1 MRVGVKLAQEV
12 VPEQACVVRQVFDW
26 VGRERATIG
35 QVCRRLQQAGVLTQ
49 TGKKVWDRS
58 TVWGMLK
65 NPAYKGMAAFGK
77 TQVGQMRPRIRP
89 SRGACAQPKRA
100 YSTYS
105 VNSQEWAT
113 VTVPAIVDQEVFEA
127 VQEQLRENQAN
138 LNPELGVSKSVQ
150 QRSKPKWNSFSMRRH
165 DTESCG

>member
-1 MRVGVKLAQEV
+1 MRLSQAQLMYSLAPLTDIGMSASMRVGVKLAQEV

-100 YSTYS
+100 YSTYESELPRVGYSAGASDCRSGS
-105 VNSQEWAT
+105 V
-113 VTVPAIVDQEVFEA
+113 
-127 VQEQLRENQAN
+127 
-138 LNPELGVSKSVQ
+138 
-150 QRSKPKWNSFSMRRH
+150 
-165 DTESCG
+165 